1 MTTFSCCMIVKN
13 ESKVLAR
20 CLDSI
25 ADLMDE
31 IIIVDTGSTDNTKEI
46 AARYTDKI
54 YDFAWTDDF
63 SAARNFSF
71 SKAAMDYIYA
81 PDADEYLDEENHR
94 QLALVKEYMDPA
106 IEIVQMMYHTV
117 SENTVLNITDEY
129 RPKLFKR
136 LRSFTWI
143 DPIHETVRL
152 EPLVF
157 DSDIVITHAP
167 TSGHANRDFAIFKKA
182 ILKDGGLSDKVT
194 LMYATELIKN
204 GKQADLQEAKDYF
217 YELYQGHPDEN
228 IKIASACVLV
238 REARLAHDKAAME
251 ALLKDYQLTITSEI
265 YLDLGLHNMEEKDYE
280 KAISFL
286 TLAAEEAPYILDVH
300 SCGDLALSALCSCFE
315 ALLALESS
323 SENKA
328 YYSSKL
334 ASCKKALTQWQPPRE
349 SSPLY

>member
-31 IIIVDTGSTDNTKEI
+31 IIIVDTGSTDNTKAI
-46 AARYTDKI
+46 AAKYTDKI

-71 SKAAMDYIYA
+71 SKASMDYIYA

-152 EPLVF
+152 DPVVF

-167 TSGHANRDFAIFKKA
+167 TCSHAGRDFSIFKKA
-182 ILKDGGLSDKVT
+182 ILRDGGLSYNVT
-194 LMYATELIKN
+194 IMYATELIKQ
-204 GKQADLQEAKDYF
+204 GQLTDLQDAEVYF
-217 YELYQGHPDEN
+217 KELYNNAPSNEL
-228 IKIASACVLV
+228 KINAACVLI
-238 REARLAHDKAAME
+238 RRARLAHDRDAIKAF
-251 ALLKDYQLTITSEI
+251 LLEYPITAATSEMC
-265 YLDLGLHNMEEKDYE
+265 LDFGLYYINEKQFD
-280 KAISFL
+280 KAISFFCR
-286 TLAAEEAPYILDVH
+286 AANEAPYVLDVH
-300 SCGDLALSALCSCFE
+300 SCGDQPLAALCSCYE
-315 ALLALESS
+315 ALLAEDLTLSDKSS
-323 SENKA
+323 
-328 YYSSKL
+328 YSLKL
-334 ASCKKALTQWQPPRE
+334 TDYKRRLKEWQPPRE
-349 SSPLY
+349 YNP